1 MKRSQV
7 VGRIGIESE
16 QLSSSSC
23 PRSARWVGLI
33 RTERASD
40 HAAVTESVK
49 DRLAPIHFDATD
61 NVSMVAEHDVSASI
75 DRCLCDRPFVWSEPS
90 TGMNDALVQGH
101 DHEIRTH
108 PRLLDIKS
116 HILERSGFRS

>member
-23 PRSARWVGLI
+23 PRSARWVRLI

-49 DRLAPIHFDATD
+49 DRLSPLHFDAAD
-61 NVSMVAEHDVSASI
+61 NVSMVADHNVSASI
-75 DRCLCDRPFVWSEPS
+75 DGGMRDGPLVRGEPS

-101 DHEIRTH
+101 DHEIRSH
-108 PRLLDIKS
+108 PRLPDIKS
-116 HILERSGFRS
+116 HVLERSGF